1 MTMAMTMTMTMTM
14 AMTMTDGNDMTMR
27 RHGMTSLRGAIGVN
41 VFV

>member
-1 MTMAMTMTMTMTM
+1 MTMA
-14 AMTMTDGNDMTMR
+14 DDYDMTMI